1 MSDRSTS
8 AAAALEM
15 VGKAASA
22 YGREDLQAAI
32 EQASQRFAH
41 SGCHLVVVGEFKQG
55 KSTLVN
61 ALLNTDLC
69 PVDDDVAT
77 SIPTFLSFGDP
88 ASAHAFRQGQEPE
101 PLGTEKLRDRI
112 TETGAEDERADAVG
126 IKLPRQLLSEGL
138 VVVDTPGVG
147 GLDSAH
153 GARTLGAL
161 VRADAVLFVSDAS
174 QELTSTEA
182 EFLKKAFKACPTF
195 AVAITKTDFYPEWRR
210 VSGLTRGHLDDLGI
224 AVDVFTVS
232 SPLRVEAL
240 QRESQETNNESGF
253 VPLVNWARQAAVNS
267 EESRLITALS
277 GGIDAVEQ
285 MALTFRAEQDVL
297 TDPETA
303 GARVK
308 ALEEARG
315 RVETVRSS
323 GGRWQRTLSD
333 GISDLNSEI
342 SRRSRTALRLVIE
355 EGTALIDENDPIST
369 WDEFEST
376 IQKKVRDIMVDNATL
391 LHQQTEE
398 LAQRIQELFAQDEHG
413 IDLFGSIDV
422 AAFEAELTEAKGPDG
437 SVAGSALTALRS
449 SYSGIMMFNMM
460 GGMIGL
466 SAIAPV
472 SIGLGVILGIKA
484 LKTEKVRRLAVARQS
499 AKQSLRKFVDE
510 ASARLTKENQD
521 TIKSVQRT
529 LRDTYTERLQ
539 VLQRTTTESLAAAQK
554 GATTGKAEGA
564 TRVKNIAAELDRL
577 ERLHAHIKGL
587 LAGGPS

>member
-1 MSDRSTS
+1 MSDRSNS
-8 AAAALEM
+8 AAAALDM
-15 VGKAASA
+15 AGKAASA
-22 YGREDLQAAI
+22 YGREDLEAAVKR
-32 EQASQRFAH
+32 ASQTLAQ

-88 ASAHAFRQGQEPE
+88 PAAHAFRQGQEPE
-101 PLGTEKLRDRI
+101 PLDTEKLRDRI
-112 TETGAEDERADAVG
+112 TEVGTEEERADVVG
-126 IKLPRQLLSEGL
+126 IKLPRHLLSDGL

-182 EFLKKAFKACPTF
+182 EFLTKAFKACPTF

-210 VSGLTRGHLDDLGI
+210 VSQLTAGHLDNLGVT
-224 AVDVFTVS
+224 ADVFTVS

-240 QRESQETNNESGF
+240 QTENQQTNIESGF
-253 VPLVNWARQAAVNS
+253 VPLVNWARKAAEDS
-267 EESRLITALS
+267 EESRLRTALS
-277 GGIDAVEQ
+277 AAIDAIGQ
-285 MALTFRAEQDVL
+285 MSLTFQAEHDVL
-297 TDPETA
+297 THPETA
-303 GARVK
+303 EARVK

-333 GISDLNSEI
+333 GISDLSSEI
-342 SRRSRTALRLVIE
+342 SLRSRGELRLVIE

-369 WDEFEST
+369 WDEFET
-376 IQKKVRDIMVDNATL
+376 AIQKRVRDIMVDNTTL
-391 LHQQTEE
+391 LHQKTEE
-398 LAQRIQELFAQDEHG
+398 LAQRIQELFAEDEHG
-413 IDLFGSIDV
+413 IDLLGSLEIDD
-422 AAFEAELTEAKGPDG
+422 FDAELTEAKGPDG

-466 SAIAPV
+466 SAIAPI

-484 LKTEKVRRLAVARQS
+484 LKAEKVRRLAAARQS
-499 AKQSLRKFVDE
+499 AKQSLRKFVDD
-510 ASARLTKENQD
+510 ASARVTKENQD
-521 TIKSVQRT
+521 TVKSVQRM

-554 GATTGKAEGA
+554 GATTGKTEAA
-564 TRVKNIAAELDRL
+564 ARVKNIAAEMERL
-577 ERLHAHIKGL
+577 EKLRTHITAL
-587 LAGGPS
+587 MAGGPT

>member
-1 MSDRSTS
+1 MSDRSTA

-22 YGREDLQAAI
+22 YGREDLEAAI
-32 EQASQRFAH
+32 GQASQRLAQ

-101 PLGTEKLRDRI
+101 PLDTEKLRDRI

-210 VSGLTRGHLDDLGI
+210 VSGLTQGHLDDLGVP
-224 AVDVFTVS
+224 VDVFAVS

-240 QRESQETNNESGF
+240 QKESQETNIESGF
-253 VPLVNWARQAAVNS
+253 VPLFNWARQAAVDS
-267 EESRLITALS
+267 EESRLRTALS
-277 GGIDAVEQ
+277 GAIDAVSQ
-285 MALTFRAEQDVL
+285 MALTFQAEQDVL
-297 TDPETA
+297 TRPETA
-303 GARVK
+303 EARVK
-308 ALEEARG
+308 ALEEARA

-333 GISDLNSEI
+333 GISDLNSEVSQG
-342 SRRSRTALRLVIE
+342 SRAALRLVIE
-355 EGTALIDENDPIST
+355 EGAALIDENDPISI

-376 IQKKVRDIMVDNATL
+376 IQKRVRDIMVDNTTL
-391 LHQQTEE
+391 LHQRTEE
-398 LAQRIQELFAQDEHG
+398 LAQRIQSLFAEDEHG
-413 IDLFGSIDV
+413 IDLLGSLELD
-422 AAFEAELTEAKGPDG
+422 AFDAELIEAQGPDG

-466 SAIAPV
+466 SAIAPI

-484 LKTEKVRRLAVARQS
+484 LKTEKVRRLAAARQS

-510 ASARLTKENQD
+510 ASTRVTTENQD
-521 TIKSVQRT
+521 TVKTVQRT

-539 VLQRTTTESLAAAQK
+539 ILQRTTTESLAAAQK
-554 GATTGKAEGA
+554 GATTGKAEA
-564 TRVKNIAAELDRL
+564 AARVKNIAAELDRL
-577 ERLHAHIKGL
+577 EKLGTHIKGL
-587 LAGGPS
+587 IADGPA